1 MEDMIKVA
9 AGSIVAATLTIILQG
24 QGKVYVSL
32 LIIAACAMGAYIA
45 FVYIK
50 PIIEFLNRLQ
60 EVSNLNSGSLSL
72 LLKAVGIGLLNEIC
86 GAICTD
92 TGNTSLAK
100 MLSLVSSVAIMWIS
114 LPVLEKIMD
123 LIIGV
128 LEGI

>member
-9 AGSIVAATLTIILQG
+9 AGAIVAATLTIILQG

-60 EVSNLNSGSLSL
+60 EVSNLNSGSLTL

>member
-1 MEDMIKVA
+1 MEDMIKVT
-9 AGSIVAATLTIILQG
+9 AGTIVAAILTIILQG

-60 EVSNLNSGSLSL
+60 EVSNLNSGSLTL

-86 GAICTD
+86 GAICID
-92 TGNTSLAK
+92 TGNTSLGK
-100 MLSLVSSVAIMWIS
+100 MLSLISSVAIMWIS